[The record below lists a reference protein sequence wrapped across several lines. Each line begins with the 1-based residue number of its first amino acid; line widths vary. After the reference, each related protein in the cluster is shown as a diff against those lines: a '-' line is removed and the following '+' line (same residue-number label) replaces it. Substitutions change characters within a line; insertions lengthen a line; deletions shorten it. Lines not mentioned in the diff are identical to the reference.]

1 VPFSQLDKLREM
13 WNGRYDPHS
22 MDPKRFR
29 SEGPDEGGS
38 QHERYV
44 KGGMPG
50 KDSEGYGSGSEE
62 GSVVL
67 VE

>member
-1 VPFSQLDKLREM
+1 
-13 WNGRYDPHS
+13 
-22 MDPKRFR
+22 MDPESVRL
-29 SEGPDEGGS
+29 EGPNGDGS
-38 QHERYV
+38 HHERYV

-50 KDSEGYGSGSEE
+50 KETEGYGSGSEE